1 MKRFLFVPFILIFY
15 PVLALASFDSAMRS
29 YEQGNYSAAQQEFKN
44 LAAQNDSDAQY
55 MLGYMYAVGKGVL
68 QDYIEAHKWFNIAAS
83 RGNRDAV
90 KARNEVERQM
100 TPEQI
105 AQSQRKAREWQPG
118 LYKRPV
124 LTSNDIKISK
134 PLQEPEVTDKNTV
147 KQVQKKLAQLG
158 YRPGSADGAMGDNTR
173 KSIRQYQQDNRLKVD
188 GRLTEALVT
197 SLFPDGLPSD
207 TIRKAS
213 AKGLLFAN
221 IWSHSAAGQGGV
233 SKEHKQLLNELTSLL
248 KQGRQKRA
256 AQSWFLD
263 DLAGLINQSQTD
275 WSVLVLKDNF
285 ADGDYTFAPEWS
297 VRSGSFEVNRNGL
310 FSRMTSQP
318 EQKQAAQPGNQ
329 NISTALLGAILDH
342 AARGRNQGQSEPQPE
357 AESNTPG
364 SGRIITSKPIPNIFA
379 MKVSLSLHSGE
390 GRIEFGPYSS
400 SNQGYQ
406 LLISPEQNRVELLRI
421 DSRSSAVIESIS
433 QTISL
438 NKAHTFEWLRD
449 KDGNS
454 IVAMDGKELFQV
466 KDKRYSQGFSGFMLN
481 NFASAM
487 TLHDIQIVAKKQ

>member
-1 MKRFLFVPFILIFY
+1 MKRFLFIPLILIFY
-15 PVLALASFDSAMRS
+15 PVLGMAGFDTAMKS
-29 YEQGNYSAAQQEFKN
+29 YEQGNYSVAQQEFTK

-105 AQSQRKAREWQPG
+105 ALSQRKAREWQPG
-118 LYKRPV
+118 LYKKPV
-124 LTSNDIKISK
+124 LTADDITIRK
-134 PLQEPEVTDKNTV
+134 PAAEPEVTDKNTV
-147 KQVQKKLAQLG
+147 IQVQKKLAQLG

-173 KSIRQYQQDNRLKVD
+173 KSIRQYQQDNRLEVD
-188 GRLTEALVT
+188 GRLTQPLVT
-197 SLFPDGLPSD
+197 ALFPNGLPSD
-207 TIRKAS
+207 AIRKTTG
-213 AKGLLFAN
+213 KGLLFAN
-221 IWSHSAAGQGGV
+221 IWNSSTAQQSGV
-233 SKEHKQLLNELTSLL
+233 SKEHKQLLNDLNRLL

-263 DLAGLINQSQTD
+263 DLAGLINQSQTE
-275 WSVLVLKDNF
+275 WSMLVLKDNF
-285 ADGDYTFAPEWS
+285 ADGDYTLAPKWL

-318 EQKQAAQPGNQ
+318 VQKQPAQQTNQ
-329 NISTALLGAILDH
+329 NLSTALLGAILDH
-342 AARGRNQGQSEPQPE
+342 ATRSRNEGQSMPQPE
-357 AESNTPG
+357 PEPGTPG
-364 SGRIITSKPIPNIFA
+364 LASIINSKPIPNHFV
-379 MKVSLSLHSGE
+379 MKVKLSLHSGD
-390 GRIEFGPYSS
+390 GRIELGPYAGSE
-400 SNQGYQ
+400 QGYQ
-406 LLISPEQNRVELLRI
+406 LMISAEQNRVELLRI
-421 DSRSSAVIESIS
+421 DSRSSAVIESKS
-433 QTISL
+433 QAISL

-449 KDGNS
+449 KDGHS

-481 NFASAM
+481 NFASTM
-487 TLHDIQIVAKKQ
+487 TLHDIEIVAKKQ